1 MLRPSAL
8 RLNGANNDP
17 IPESADTETPE
28 APPGDTPPD
37 VLPDG
42 VLSPVVLPRDSS
54 TPAYV
59 QRVAPCRSGV
69 IKPIA
74 RRLDMDQ
81 SLPDDDKP
89 GDAIENVADEIMA
102 DAEKEH
108 EVSDKMESTSA
119 IESDRPMLG
128 KTRQK
133 SVTFDIGDNE
143 GLDDDLGDD
152 DSFYDSTSMGAASPR
167 SSTPNARSPM
177 SSDSPRLG
185 RIFSACHF
193 SFDYDSATA
202 MYRPYVDRSLKHLG
216 LRKMTLQLYHL
227 LGPTLDKAK
236 AALSKPDV
244 MKHDMESRR
253 HRHVHVQ
260 VCIVGNRV
268 LSQRVK
274 G

>member
-8 RLNGANNDP
+8 RLNGANNDT
-17 IPESADTETPE
+17 IPESSDVETPE

-42 VLSPVVLPRDSS
+42 ILSPVALPGDSS
-54 TPAYV
+54 TPVYG
-59 QRVAPCRSGV
+59 QRAVPCDPMV

-89 GDAIENVADEIMA
+89 GGDIHN
-102 DAEKEH
+102 
-108 EVSDKMESTSA
+108 VSDDIKSSAERENEDTGKVESATSA

-152 DSFYDSTSMGAASPR
+152 DSFYDSNSMGTDSPR
-167 SSTPNARSPM
+167 SSTPNTRSPM

-244 MKHDMESRR
+244 MKHEMDSRR
-253 HRHVHVQ
+253 QGHVHVQ
-260 VCIVGNRV
+260 VSIR
-268 LSQRVK
+268 K
-274 G
+274 